1 MDSDWRR
8 ESKAS
13 RASRARGDGCRGR
26 RRFAMPLAG
35 SAYRRRYHD
44 CPSSPR
50 LVSHGRR
57 KWAPFFG
64 LERQA
69 AVCPASQSSDC
80 SFCALSPRLLATE
93 GRPPIWPRRP
103 EQQRARKLGQ
113 SKAALIRTSLL
124 ARPVSTHL
132 VSSRKSKALQDRGRG
147 APDWP
152 ALHGFLAACASLQSQ
167 SCAVSARCLF

>member
-1 MDSDWRR
+1 MRGEGPTGDEGDDGLRCLL
-8 ESKAS
+8 
-13 RASRARGDGCRGR
+13 RAQLIVVATTTPRHHRA
-26 RRFAMPLAG
+26 L
-35 SAYRRRYHD
+35 SHD
-44 CPSSPR
+44 
-50 LVSHGRR
+50 GRR

-69 AVCPASQSSDC
+69 AAARPASQSSDC

-124 ARPVSTHL
+124 ARPVS
-132 VSSRKSKALQDRGRG
+132 SRHAKATLCKTERRGR
-147 APDWP
+147 AR
-152 ALHGFLAACASLQSQ
+152 LACSPRLSR
-167 SCAVSARCLF
+167 SVR